1 MLEIVGVGAHIL
13 YNFSMLEVHNTQE
26 ITQIP
31 DIVCRCGQPS
41 PHMRAVVA
49 MKPSKAGL
57 VLVEICSQM

>member
-41 PHMRAVVA
+41 PHIPAVVA
-49 MKPSKAGL
+49 MKP
-57 VLVEICSQM
+57 